1 MLSLS
6 CDSIR
11 SILCLGAHADDLE
24 IGCGGTLMQML
35 AERPRQIDVHWVV
48 LSGDTARSAEAAR
61 AADFFL
67 ADARRK
73 TFTIKGFRDSYFPC
87 AGGEI
92 KDFFSTLQ
100 SEVSPDVIF
109 THRREDLHQ
118 DHRLVAELT
127 WCAFRDHL
135 ILEYEIPK
143 YEGDLGHPS
152 VYVPLGEA
160 VCRRKVETL
169 MEVFATQRTKPWF
182 TPDTFWSLLRM
193 RGLECNSPTRFAE
206 ALTCRKLTLAS
217 ASASRSL

>member
-1 MLSLS
+1 MLTVS
-6 CDSIR
+6 CNLAR
-11 SILCLGAHADDLE
+11 SVLCLGAHADDLE

-35 AERPRQIDVHWVV
+35 AERPGEIDVHWVV

-61 AADFFL
+61 AAELFL

-73 TFTIKGFRDSYFPC
+73 TVAIKSFRDTCFPY
-87 AGGEI
+87 AGAEI
-92 KDFFSTLQ
+92 KEYFCTLQ
-100 SEVSPDVIF
+100 KEVSPDVIF

-143 YEGDLGHPS
+143 YEGDLGRPG
-152 VYVPLGEA
+152 VFMPLPEA

-169 MEVFATQRTKPWF
+169 IEVFATQRVKPWF
-182 TPDTFWSLLRM
+182 TPDTFWSLLRL
-193 RGLECNSPTRFAE
+193 RGVECNSPTRLAE
-206 ALTCRKLTLAS
+206 AFTCRKLVLGA
-217 ASASRSL
+217 ARLN